1 MPQELLLPKPYWNRL
16 LAGFS
21 VTTFKSSAKSGLS
34 SAHSSNNSWRKKS
47 RLLLQ
52 PGGKSTARACR
63 EGWIVVGPENSA
75 PVGPRSEPGS
85 SSVCL
90 KSTHQGWVLILA
102 VDPWAGTAGQGGGC
116 PQGTA
121 SPCITA
127 GPSPGPKSSACLK
140 ANGESVFV
148 CTQIIYFKSV
158 FLVHSFILLYCNV
171 STRQWSNG
179 RSLRRTCTSE
189 KAPLSWFY
197 RPCLCWEH
205 MWWCN
210 YADVIKSVQILAGGT
225 RRTAVKRSL
234 LSAQFSSNYTTQL
247 SCARR
252 NLGLKSGSH
261 VRVCVGFLLQ
271 IKIWKLKWVRPC
283 LTQEHTRINGL
294 DNYCP

>member
-1 MPQELLLPKPYWNRL
+1 
-16 LAGFS
+16 
-21 VTTFKSSAKSGLS
+21 
-34 SAHSSNNSWRKKS
+34 
-47 RLLLQ
+47 
-52 PGGKSTARACR
+52 
-63 EGWIVVGPENSA
+63 
-75 PVGPRSEPGS
+75 
-85 SSVCL
+85 
-90 KSTHQGWVLILA
+90 
-102 VDPWAGTAGQGGGC
+102 
-116 PQGTA
+116 
-121 SPCITA
+121 
-127 GPSPGPKSSACLK
+127 
-140 ANGESVFV
+140 
-148 CTQIIYFKSV
+148 
-158 FLVHSFILLYCNV
+158 
-171 STRQWSNG
+171 
-179 RSLRRTCTSE
+179 
-189 KAPLSWFY
+189 
-197 RPCLCWEH
+197 